1 MFPENPL
8 ARVWLGS
15 VWFLDALFGL
25 ALSQRIPG
33 ASSLFLPA
41 HSLLGASFVSLK
53 PSLALQTHQT
63 PRTWGEGCQPDL
75 VRISKG
81 LDLPTVE
88 PARSLASGL
97 DVSHSGPPGGT
108 WLFGGPGLPVHLR
121 VQAHP

>member
-25 ALSQRIPG
+25 ALSQRGFQVHP
-33 ASSLFLPA
+33 SLFLPA

-75 VRISKG
+75 G
-81 LDLPTVE
+81 
-88 PARSLASGL
+88 
-97 DVSHSGPPGGT
+97 
-108 WLFGGPGLPVHLR
+108 
-121 VQAHP
+121 